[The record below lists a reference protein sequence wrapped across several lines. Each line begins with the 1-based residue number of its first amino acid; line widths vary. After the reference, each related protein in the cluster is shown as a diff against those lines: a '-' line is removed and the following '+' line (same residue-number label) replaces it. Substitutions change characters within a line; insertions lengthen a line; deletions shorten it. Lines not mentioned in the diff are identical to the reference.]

1 MLDYHLA
8 WMCSQEYERE
18 VNQHLLEQQVLKAW
32 REQECPGAI
41 ARAWSWLSS
50 RAAALLP
57 GKQRLPAPE
66 RGGC

>member
-8 WMCSQEYERE
+8 SMSYREHERE
-18 VNQHLLEQQVLKAW
+18 VKQYMLEQQVLKAW
-32 REQECPGAI
+32 REKGCLGTV
-41 ARAWSWLSS
+41 ARAWSWLSH

-57 GKQRLPAPE
+57 GKQPLPAPE